1 MKETRRT
8 LSKPM
13 KRLQKG
19 YSYSIILA
27 IEFSPNEC
35 DENLLMVTE
44 SQLLLTLKHSNRN
57 DGLSKEEMNE
67 KPGK

>member
-1 MKETRRT
+1 MKISVKETRRT

-13 KRLQKG
+13 KRLQNG

-35 DENLLMVTE
+35 DENLLNG
-44 SQLLLTLKHSNRN
+44 NRISTVI
-57 DGLSKEEMNE
+57 D
-67 KPGK
+67 PQTF